1 MALNLPEIRNE
12 LNMREMSIDATPD
25 GEYAL
30 RILKAYRMRCNEK
43 WIVEGFKENE
53 KLIYDVMNDAQDKRA
68 IELDK
73 AIAKLGGAE

>member
-25 GEYAL
+25 GGYAL
-30 RILKAYRMRCNEK
+30 RILRTYRMRCNEK
-43 WIVEGFKENE
+43 WIVKGISDNE
-53 KLIYDVMNDAQDKRA
+53 KLIYDAMNDAQDKRA

-73 AIAKLGGAE
+73 AIAKLDSV

>member
-1 MALNLPEIRNE
+1 MALNLPEIGNKISMRE
-12 LNMREMSIDATPD
+12 LNIDATPD
-25 GEYAL
+25 GGYAL

>member
-1 MALNLPEIRNE
+1 MELPKIRNE
-12 LNMREMSIDATPD
+12 MNLREMSVDATPD
-25 GEYAL
+25 GGYAL
-30 RILKAYRMRCNEK
+30 RILRAYRMRCNEK

-73 AIAKLGGAE
+73 AIAKLGSI